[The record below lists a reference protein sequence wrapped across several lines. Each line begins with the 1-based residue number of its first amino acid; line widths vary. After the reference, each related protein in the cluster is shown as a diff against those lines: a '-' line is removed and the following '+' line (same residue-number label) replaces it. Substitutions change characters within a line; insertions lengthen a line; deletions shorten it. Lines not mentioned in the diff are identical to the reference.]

1 MKSAPMF
8 ILGQCIGAVIGVL
21 LTALLTAE
29 KKEED
34 VFA

>member
-1 MKSAPMF
+1 MF

-34 VFA
+34 VLA